1 MNDLRAFALRSVATK
16 GSSLVIAVVV
26 VSSSPD
32 LAIASSASALLGAKD
47 ARRLD
52 GFLGLKVFDPG
63 CRRRTT
69 VDGSVR
75 HQPSVWS
82 LSDHLNSGEQGFLGN
97 GAHLQSCR
105 SAARPRHLAR
115 FCGECGVLF
124 SFSLN
129 PPLPLLLTSL
139 VGSSTGQMSSSG
151 TYGISRSKQT
161 LSRKLAG
168 IFLHVID
175 IEMPSQNFEVV

>member
-1 MNDLRAFALRSVATK
+1 MMNDLRAFALRSVATK

-69 VDGSVR
+69 GDGSVR

-82 LSDHLNSGEQGFLGN
+82 LSDHLDCGEQGV
-97 GAHLQSCR
+97 SR
-105 SAARPRHLAR
+105 EWSSPS
-115 FCGECGVLF
+115 E
-124 SFSLN
+124 
-129 PPLPLLLTSL
+129 LP
-139 VGSSTGQMSSSG
+139 VCCSSSSSCPILRG
-151 TYGISRSKQT
+151 VR
-161 LSRKLAG
+161 RAFF
-168 IFLHVID
+168 IFL
-175 IEMPSQNFEVV
+175 